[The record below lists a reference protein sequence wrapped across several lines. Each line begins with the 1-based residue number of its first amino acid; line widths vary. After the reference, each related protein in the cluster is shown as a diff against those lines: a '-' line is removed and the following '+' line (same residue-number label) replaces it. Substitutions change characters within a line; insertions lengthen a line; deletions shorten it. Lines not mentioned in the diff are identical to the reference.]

1 MIGRNNKVKS
11 WMQNIYEETE
21 KIQNI
26 FSHNLISSED
36 IGDNNYLNITD
47 KFEDVLVLIED
58 ILFELD
64 NKTRSCLWQRMNGRN
79 WYEMR

>member
-11 WMQNIYEETE
+11 WMQNIYEEIE

-47 KFEDVLVLIED
+47 KLEDVLVLIED

-64 NKTRSCLWQRMNGRN
+64 NKTR
-79 WYEMR
+79 

>member
-26 FSHNLISSED
+26 LRHNLISSED
-36 IGDNNYLNITD
+36 IVDNNYLNITD
-47 KFEDVLVLIED
+47 MFEDILVLIED

-64 NKTRSCLWQRMNGRN
+64 NKTR
-79 WYEMR
+79 

>member
-1 MIGRNNKVKS
+1 MIGRNNKVKL

-26 FSHNLISSED
+26 FNHNLISSED

-47 KFEDVLVLIED
+47 KLEDVLLLIED

-64 NKTRSCLWQRMNGRN
+64 NKTR
-79 WYEMR
+79 

>member
-36 IGDNNYLNITD
+36 IGDNNYLNIID

-64 NKTRSCLWQRMNGRN
+64 NKTR
-79 WYEMR
+79 

>member
-11 WMQNIYEETE
+11 WMQNIYEEIE

-26 FSHNLISSED
+26 FSHNLISSKD

-47 KFEDVLVLIED
+47 KLEDVLVLIED

-64 NKTRSCLWQRMNGRN
+64 NKTR
-79 WYEMR
+79 

>member
-26 FSHNLISSED
+26 FNHNLISSED

-47 KFEDVLVLIED
+47 KLEDVLLLIED

-64 NKTRSCLWQRMNGRN
+64 NKTR
-79 WYEMR
+79 

>member
-11 WMQNIYEETE
+11 WMQNIYEEIE

-26 FSHNLISSED
+26 FSHNLISAED

-47 KFEDVLVLIED
+47 KLEDVLVLIED

-64 NKTRSCLWQRMNGRN
+64 NKTR
-79 WYEMR
+79 

>member
-26 FSHNLISSED
+26 FNHNLISSKD

-47 KFEDVLVLIED
+47 KLEDVLVLIED

-64 NKTRSCLWQRMNGRN
+64 NKTR
-79 WYEMR
+79 

>member
-26 FSHNLISSED
+26 FSHNLISPED
-36 IGDNNYLNITD
+36 IGDDNYLNITD
-47 KFEDVLVLIED
+47 KLEDVLVLIED

-64 NKTRSCLWQRMNGRN
+64 NKTR
-79 WYEMR
+79 

>member
-1 MIGRNNKVKS
+1 MIGRNNKIKL

-26 FSHNLISSED
+26 FNHNLISSED

-47 KFEDVLVLIED
+47 KLEDVLLLIED

-64 NKTRSCLWQRMNGRN
+64 NKTR
-79 WYEMR
+79 

>member
-11 WMQNIYEETE
+11 WMQNIYEEIE

-36 IGDNNYLNITD
+36 IGNNNYLNITD

-64 NKTRSCLWQRMNGRN
+64 NKTR
-79 WYEMR
+79 

>member
-26 FSHNLISSED
+26 FIHNLISSED

-64 NKTRSCLWQRMNGRN
+64 NKTR
-79 WYEMR
+79 

>member
-1 MIGRNNKVKS
+1 MIGRNNKIKS
-11 WMQNIYEETE
+11 WMQNIYEEIE

-36 IGDNNYLNITD
+36 IGDNNYLNIID

-64 NKTRSCLWQRMNGRN
+64 NKTR
-79 WYEMR
+79 